1 MPELM
6 KWFLNDNSREAKLAR
21 TVAQGVVGVAA
32 AAVTYYA
39 AMAPEFVA
47 VVVCPASMAVLS
59 PIMDYLGE
67 RMA

>member
-1 MPELM
+1 MQEFT

-39 AMAPEFVA
+39 AIAPEFVF
-47 VVVCPASMAVLS
+47 VVVCPAAMAVLS